1 MSYYR
6 SPYGETF
13 DVVDKSSTYED
24 GNISC
29 MCEVRHFIWKFSI
42 DKHENLADW
51 RCVVSLFVMSN
62 QNIMALGSKFSAS

>member
-1 MSYYR
+1 MQVNELCYYR

-29 MCEVRHFIWKFSI
+29 MCEVSYLEIHFIINTKI
-42 DKHENLADW
+42 LQIGDYDA
-51 RCVVSLFVMSN
+51 
-62 QNIMALGSKFSAS
+62 SKMCGIIIRNVKQPA